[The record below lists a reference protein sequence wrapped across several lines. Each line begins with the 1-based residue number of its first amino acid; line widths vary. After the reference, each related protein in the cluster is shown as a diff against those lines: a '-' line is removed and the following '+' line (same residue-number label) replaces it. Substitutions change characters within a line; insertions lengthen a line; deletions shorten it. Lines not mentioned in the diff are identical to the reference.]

1 MRFELSEPASAAGYC
16 HCTRCQRRTGTAA
29 SAQARIDGRT
39 FRIVRG
45 AELVKAWRH
54 PDDGFEK
61 CFCRECGAHLF
72 SRNADDPTQMSVRM
86 GAFNLGLG
94 AALAL
99 GLTRWPG
106 HRVALWAAAFAAVLH
121 AGSHFADQALG
132 GNSSDPLV
140 LSLIAVALVAAAILA
155 TRTNDRAREVTRDA
169 TTSPSARIPGDRS
182 ARTTQPD

>member
-1 MRFELSEPASAAGYC
+1 MVAE
-16 HCTRCQRRTGTAA
+16 
-29 SAQARIDGRT
+29 
-39 FRIVRG
+39 RIVRG
-45 AELVKAWRH
+45 VLVAGAAFFLFIGAWALIDPASFYAQVATFPPYNRH
-54 PDDGFEK
+54 FLHD
-61 CFCRECGAHLF
+61 
-72 SRNADDPTQMSVRM
+72 V